1 MPEFQ
6 DTVGSKKQEAKIL
19 TFYRNEEEG
28 ERYFAPCYVGGL
40 HAYDGEINLGYEK
53 NVISNEFAVKLCL
66 KYEEKNGEKL
76 VKRELL
82 VSLKGEF
89 YFIKFKINEE
99 EDDTEPNVILGNNE
113 ENCELMFDLDDLDE
127 IEETKLPP
135 LIWTIKVKRE
145 PMRKEEAAREKLAI
159 SICERYA
166 ILEENRPVI
175 ETLAYSDKYRKLLDE
190 ICLDKKKLDEE
201 IKDELEG
208 KINLN
213 GLADTGSKVNVMPY
227 RIYMDLRRKKVKK
240 VNSGIEMINHS
251 LAEPM
256 GLLKDALCQVG
267 VATIIANGVLDIID
281 QVMSTYD
288 GVCHQTFRAA
298 RTNINTLESDSDDK
312 EEYAVKKEGQVRC
325 SDLWANVCQIL
336 EHHRT

>member
-1 MPEFQ
+1 MTQ
-6 DTVGSKKQEAKIL
+6 
-19 TFYRNEEEG
+19 
-28 ERYFAPCYVGGL
+28 
-40 HAYDGEINLGYEK
+40 
-53 NVISNEFAVKLCL
+53 
-66 KYEEKNGEKL
+66 
-76 VKRELL
+76 
-82 VSLKGEF
+82 
-89 YFIKFKINEE
+89 
-99 EDDTEPNVILGNNE
+99 
-113 ENCELMFDLDDLDE
+113 
-127 IEETKLPP
+127 
-135 LIWTIKVKRE
+135 
-145 PMRKEEAAREKLAI
+145 EEAAREKLAI

-312 EEYAVKKEGQVRC
+312 EEYAAALNPFHQIRVWKKAVSFLGSLPVPLQHVDWKPEYNGYHKNEEEG
-325 SDLWANVCQIL
+325 IG
-336 EHHRT
+336 